1 MPYAS
6 ASDMGGNGVQHVDV
20 AVVGAGFAGLYLLHR
35 LRRSG
40 FTAVALESADD
51 VGGTWYW
58 NRYPGARCDIQTTD
72 YSYTFDPE
80 LERAW
85 KWSEKYATQPEIL
98 RYLGFVADRYDLRRD
113 IRFGTQVATA
123 AWDEAAHRWLLTTS
137 NGAPVSC
144 RTYIMASGC
153 LSAPKPPE
161 IEGVDDFKGE
171 VYFTGRWPREEVKL
185 AGKRVAVIGTGSSGI
200 QAIPMIAE
208 QAAHLTVFQR
218 TPNFAF
224 PAHNGPQPV
233 DRVASLEKDR
243 NDYREQARWSL
254 AGVPLPRATE
264 FSWQLSEA
272 ERRERFDKALAA
284 GDLVV
289 MLTQLW
295 ADQGGDLEGNALA
308 AELIR
313 ERIRSIVKDPE
324 TADALTP
331 HDHPFGSKRPC
342 LETNYYTT
350 YNRPNVTLVN
360 LRQEPIRSITASGI
374 KTDRRTFDVDVIVF
388 ATGFDAMTGAITAVH
403 PIAGRDG
410 KSLSDV
416 WANGPQTYLGL
427 TVAGFP
433 NLFMITGPGSPSVL
447 SNMVVSI
454 EQHADWVVDRLIAM
468 REAGFTAIEATEAAQ
483 AGWARHMADCSAL
496 TLHRLANTWYTG
508 ANVPGKAQ
516 GVMPYTGGVGPY
528 RAICNEAVSRGMLGF
543 KLTGPNPSTG
553 SGQAPSTGSGQAVA
567 EQCNDGE
574 IVRLQPDV
582 RLVLNMLADMNLPPL
597 ESFGAQGAR
606 DFVAQFNATRPAG
619 RPVGEIVDGTFP
631 GADGPLPYR
640 LYRPATRGEGEG
652 GPHPIVVYFHGG
664 GWVLGDAQSDDPFCR
679 DMCRRTGMIFVSVGY
694 RHAPEY
700 RFPAAA
706 EDSYAALRWIAEHA
720 AELGGR
726 PGPLL
731 VAGWSAGGNIA
742 AVTCQLARDRGGPPI
757 AGQLLVCPVTD
768 CTFDRPSY
776 NENATGYF
784 LTRSLMYWFWDL
796 YCSPADRTDPRVSP
810 LRGKLAGLP
819 PAFVATCEFDP
830 LRDEGIAYAEA
841 LAAAGVPVEQLQA
854 RGHFHS
860 SFTMVDVV
868 LTGVDGRVKMAEA
881 LRRFAGLTQKT
892 GGLQEAMPRAAE

>member
-1 MPYAS
+1 MLEAS
-6 ASDMGGNGVQHVDV
+6 ASRTISSGVQQVDV

-35 LRRSG
+35 LRGAG
-40 FTAVALESADD
+40 FTAVGLDSADD

-80 LERAW
+80 LEKTW
-85 KWSEKYATQPEIL
+85 QWSEKYATQPEIL

-113 IRFGTQVATA
+113 IRFGTGVTA
-123 AWDEAAHRWLLTTS
+123 ATWDEATHRWLLTS
-137 NGAPVSC
+137 SIGAPVSC

-161 IEGVDDFKGE
+161 IDGVDDFKGE
-171 VYFTGRWPREEVKL
+171 IYFTGRWPHEEVKL
-185 AGKRVAVIGTGSSGI
+185 DGKRVAIIGTGSSGI
-200 QAIPMIAE
+200 QAIPMIAG

-224 PAHNGPQPV
+224 PAHNGPQPA
-233 DRVASLEKDR
+233 DRVALLEKDR
-243 NDYREQARWSL
+243 ADYREQARLSL
-254 AGVPLPRATE
+254 SGVPLPRATE

-272 ERRERFDKALAA
+272 ERRARFEKGLAA
-284 GDLVV
+284 GDLVA

-331 HDHPFGSKRPC
+331 RDHPFGSKRPC
-342 LETNYYTT
+342 LETGYYAT

-374 KTDRRTFDVDVIVF
+374 RTDRRTVEVDVIVF
-388 ATGFDAMTGAITAVH
+388 ATGFDAMTGAIMAVH

-468 REAGFTAIEATEAAQ
+468 RTAAFTAIEATETAQ
-483 AGWARHMADCSAL
+483 AAWARHLADCSAL

-528 RAICNEAVSRGMLGF
+528 RTLCNEVVSRGMLGF
-543 KLTGPNPSTG
+543 KLTGPNG
-553 SGQAPSTGSGQAVA
+553 A

-582 RLVLNMLADMNLPPL
+582 RLVLNMLADLKLPPL

-606 DFVAQFNATRPAG
+606 DFIAQFNATRPAG
-619 RPVGEIVDGTFP
+619 RPVGEVLDGMLD
-631 GADGPLPYR
+631 GAEGPLPYR
-640 LYRPATRGEGEG
+640 LYRPATP

-664 GWVLGDAQSDDPFCR
+664 GWVLGDEQSDDPFCR

-694 RHAPEY
+694 RHAPEH
-700 RFPAAA
+700 RFPTAA
-706 EDSYAALRWIAEHA
+706 EDSYAALRWIAEHG

-726 PGPLL
+726 LGPLL

-742 AVTCQLARDRGGPPI
+742 AVTCQLARDRGGPQI

-768 CTFDRPSY
+768 SAFDRPSY

-796 YCSPADRTDPRVSP
+796 YSSPADRTDPRVSP
-810 LRGKLAGLP
+810 LRGKLASLP

-830 LRDEGIAYAEA
+830 LRDEGVAYAEA
-841 LAAAGVPVEQLQA
+841 LAAAGVPVEQLKA

-868 LTGVDGRVKMAEA
+868 LTGVEGRVKMVEA
-881 LRRFAGLTQKT
+881 LRRFAGLPQKT
-892 GGLQEAMPRAAE
+892 GEGDEGTSPSRNVLPQEETAAAE